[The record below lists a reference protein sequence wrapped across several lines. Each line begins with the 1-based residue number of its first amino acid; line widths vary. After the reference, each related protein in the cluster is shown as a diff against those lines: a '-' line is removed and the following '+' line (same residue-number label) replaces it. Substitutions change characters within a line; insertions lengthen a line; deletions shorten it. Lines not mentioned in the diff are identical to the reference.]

1 MNPATQAT
9 VAPGSGPASTL
20 GSGAGGPRSLRNNND
35 FVQGISNDVK
45 MRRTLFASTIN
56 AAHEQ
61 LQKVINNRTTHQLL
75 DDFALKSQPES
86 RSKALAKLKQIFSS
100 ANFEWAVTAKPSLA
114 CWNYLKLRAARD
126 WTDSADHPR
135 DRQMCLCL
143 NYLLVGK
150 LPSNSQ
156 LCTGRWTLEVTW
168 HCLARLVSPDRSPLA
183 YTPLQSLMIAH
194 KTLLRAS
201 ADAIFTYKDNF
212 LLDIGDDGAFLCKA
226 IPVNID
232 GIDTVFVTHHT
243 WLPVHMG
250 VSQYP
255 RLPRAKERDDMLGAY
270 HLMSPPLRNDRGDTV
285 IVPAAALASF
295 A

>member
-1 MNPATQAT
+1 MNPAQAP
-9 VAPGSGPASTL
+9 VVGSGSPRAL
-20 GSGAGGPRSLRNNND
+20 GSGAGEPRSLRNNNA

-45 MRRTLFASTIN
+45 MRRTLFASEVN

-61 LQKVINNRTTHQLL
+61 LQKVIDDRATHQLL

-86 RSKALAKLKQIFSS
+86 RSKALAKLKSVFSS
-100 ANFEWAVTAKPSLA
+100 ANFEWSQTSKPSLA
-114 CWNYLKLRAARD
+114 CWSYLKLREARD
-126 WTDSADHPR
+126 WTDATDHPR
-135 DRQMCLCL
+135 DRQMCVCL
-143 NYLLVGK
+143 NYLIVGK
-150 LPSNSQ
+150 LPNNSQ

-183 YTPLQSLMIAH
+183 YSPMQSLMIAH

-232 GIDTVFVTHHT
+232 QIDTIFVTLNT
-243 WLPVHMG
+243 WLPEHMG
-250 VSQYP
+250 VSQYQ
-255 RLPRAKERDDMLGAY
+255 RLPPAKERDDMLGAF
-270 HLMSPPLRNDRGDTV
+270 HLMPPPLRHDKGESI
-285 IVPAAALASF
+285 IVPKAALDSF
-295 A
+295 Q